1 MRKCWSKEEIDFLT
15 KLYITDGLSVT
26 ELYPT
31 FNEKFNRTKTA
42 IQVKIGKL
50 RLKHTEKQISD
61 IKSRIFSGEK
71 NGMYGKSSSL
81 KGLTKE
87 TSEMIR
93 MRSEKTSKTRKKMY
107 EDGLLPDL
115 NGKNNPMYGIEAW
128 NKGKNK
134 YIDKRIYEYGLK
146 VSKAKIKWWENLS
159 KNEKEVVID
168 RLNKVMIQNNK
179 VTKIEKIINDFLV
192 KNDVLFETNKKIGR
206 FYVDFYLAEY
216 NLVIECD
223 GDYWHANPMFYK
235 KEDLTETQ
243 IKNIDR
249 DKRKE
254 KMLYDKSINILRFW
268 EHDIIYK
275 FKFVKERIWEQL
287 QKK

>member
-1 MRKCWSKEEIDFLT
+1 MGKFWSKEEIDFL
-15 KLYITDGLSVT
+15 KDLYINDGLSVA
-26 ELYPT
+26 ELYPI
-31 FNEKFNRTKTA
+31 FNKKFNRTQTA
-42 IQVKIGKL
+42 ICVKIGKL
-50 RLKHTEKQISD
+50 KLKHTKKQISD

-93 MRSEKTSKTRKKMY
+93 IRSEKTSKTRKKMY
-107 EDGLLPDL
+107 KEGLLPDL
-115 NGKNNPMYGIEAW
+115 SGKNNPMYGTVAW
-128 NKGKNK
+128 NRGKNK
-134 YIDKRIYEYGLK
+134 YNDKRLYEYGLK
-146 VSKAKIKWWENLS
+146 VSKAKIEWWENLS
-159 KNEKEVVID
+159 KSEKETVID
-168 RLNKVMIQNNK
+168 RLNKAMIQNNK
-179 VTKIEKIINDFLV
+179 VTKIEKIINNFLV
-192 KNDVLFETNKKIGR
+192 KNCLLFETNKKIGR
-206 FYVDFYLAEY
+206 FYVDFYLVEY

-235 KEDLTETQ
+235 KENLTETQ
-243 IKNIDR
+243 IKNVDR

-268 EHDIIYK
+268 EHDIIYN
-275 FKFVKERIWEQL
+275 FEFVKEKIWEQL